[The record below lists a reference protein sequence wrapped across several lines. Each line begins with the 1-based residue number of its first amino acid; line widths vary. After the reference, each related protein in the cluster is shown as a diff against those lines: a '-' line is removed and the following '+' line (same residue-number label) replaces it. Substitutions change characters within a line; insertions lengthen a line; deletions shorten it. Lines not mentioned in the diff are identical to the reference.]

1 MRLPASRA
9 KRRAWTVARRERGQS
24 IVEFA
29 LVLPVLLIIVLG
41 MVQFALVYHAK
52 DVATTAAQEG
62 ARMAASEGRTLADGE
77 ARTREVLEAGL
88 GGNADGFAITARVDG
103 ETIVVRTQGQYSLII
118 PWVTGRAITIEA
130 TAETRQEGF
139 RSGP

>member
-1 MRLPASRA
+1 M
-9 KRRAWTVARRERGQS
+9 
-24 IVEFA
+24 VEFA
-29 LVLPVLLIIVLG
+29 LVLPVLLIILLG

-62 ARMAASEGRTLADGE
+62 ARLAASEGRTLADGE
-77 ARTREVLEAGL
+77 ARTHDVLEAGL
-88 GGNADGFAITARVDG
+88 GGNADEFTVTAQLDG
-103 ETIVVRTQGQYSLII
+103 ETIVVRVEGEYSLII
-118 PWVTGRAITIEA
+118 PWVTGRTVTIEA

>member
-1 MRLPASRA
+1 L
-9 KRRAWTVARRERGQS
+9 ARRERGQS

-29 LVLPVLLIIVLG
+29 LVLPVLLIIVVG

-88 GGNADGFAITARVDG
+88 GGNADGFAITAQVDG
-103 ETIVVRTQGQYSLII
+103 ETVVVRTEAQYSLII
-118 PWVTGRAITIEA
+118 PWVTGRSITIEA
-130 TAETRQEGF
+130 TAETHQEGF

>member
-1 MRLPASRA
+1 MRLPASKA
-9 KRRAWTVARRERGQS
+9 KRRAGTLVRRERGQS

-52 DVATTAAQEG
+52 DVASTAAQEG
-62 ARMAASEGRTLADGE
+62 ARMAASEGRTLADAE

-88 GGNADGFAITARVDG
+88 GGNADGFAITAQLDG
-103 ETIVVRTQGQYSLII
+103 ETVVVRTEGQYSLII
-118 PWVTGRAITIEA
+118 PWVTGRSITIEA